1 MNSWNAKKN
10 KTIYFEILK
19 MKANENTK
27 VIIPLKTRSLYKNI
41 STYIKKLWKHL
52 AIDFLTTNWGLAM
65 I

>member
-1 MNSWNAKKN
+1 
-10 KTIYFEILK
+10 

-27 VIIPLKTRSLYKNI
+27 LIIPLKTRSLYKNI
-41 STYIKKLWKHL
+41 STYIKKLWKHF